1 MKETSVQSIMPRAV
15 FKGRKWVSVRVRKLL
30 LLLITKSCPTICNPM
45 DCSTLGFPVLHYLL
59 ESVQTH
65 VHWVGNAIQPS
76 HPLSPPSYALNLSQ
90 HQRFF
95 QWVGFSHQSGSQSI
109 GASALATLLPM
120 NTQGWFPLG
129 LTGLISLQF
138 KGLSTVFSSTRIQKD
153 QFFSTQPC
161 LQSNS
166 PICMWLLSH
175 LYVTTLPSAC
185 DYWKNHSFDYKD
197 LCQQSGVSA
206 F

>member
-15 FKGRKWVSVRVRKLL
+15 FKGRKWVSVRVRRL

-166 PICMWLLSH
+166 PICMWQLSH
-175 LYVTTLPSAC
+175 LHVTTLPSAC

>member
-15 FKGRKWVSVRVRKLL
+15 FKGRKWVSVRVRKL

-166 PICMWLLSH
+166 PICMWQLSH
-175 LYVTTLPSAC
+175 LHVTTLPSAC